1 MSAVT
6 VRTSVVWALVG
17 LLCGVVCANADP
29 PAQAGLALVIGN
41 HNYQSLPPLV
51 ACRASANIL
60 TAALRKR
67 NFSVVEQ
74 LDATNGQ
81 MEAAI
86 IGFAKRRAA
95 NPDAPGVVYYCGY
108 ADSLEGRVFLLPA
121 PANITRK
128 TDLLI
133 GGVVAGSLLDAL
145 SENHGGGRAGGGLAV
160 LDVFAS
166 SSNAALGGL
175 DALATSQG
183 LARDGYIG
191 AVERGTGEAPS
202 PVAQALADALAA
214 PIVELQQMLPG
225 LRDHL
230 AGARNVALAAVAPP
244 SSSVYLAG
252 APVLAGQA
260 LPKAPPAQPSPE
272 ASAMPAATP
281 ASPPAPPPPNPAATI
296 SLPDEARL
304 NDDERR
310 RVQAALARVGYYD
323 GIVDGIF
330 GQETRAAIRRFQH
343 EIGDQMTGRLSSE
356 EATRLVN
363 GSG

>member
-6 VRTSVVWALVG
+6 VRTPVTAIWALVG
-17 LLCGVVCANADP
+17 LLCSVGCANADP
-29 PAQAGLALVIGN
+29 PAQGGLALVIGN
-41 HNYQSLPPLV
+41 RNYQSLPPLV
-51 ACRASANIL
+51 ACQASANIL
-60 TAALRKR
+60 TAALRRR
-67 NFSVVEQ
+67 NYSVVEQ

-95 NPDAPGVVYYCGY
+95 NPDAPGFVYFCGY
-108 ADSLEGRVFLLPA
+108 ADSLEGRAFLLPA
-121 PANITRK
+121 PARITRK
-128 TDLLI
+128 TDLLVE
-133 GGVVAGSLLDAL
+133 GVVAGSLLDAL
-145 SENHGGGRAGGGLAV
+145 SENRGGGPAGGGLAV
-160 LDVFAS
+160 LDVFAAP
-166 SSNAALGGL
+166 SNAAPGGL
-175 DALATSQG
+175 DALATSQV
-183 LARDGYIG
+183 LARDGYVA
-191 AVERGTGEAPS
+191 AVESGTGEAPT

-214 PIVELQQMLPG
+214 PIVELQQTLPG

-230 AGARNVALAAVAPP
+230 AGARNLALAAVAPP

-252 APVLAGQA
+252 APLPPKQA

-272 ASAMPAATP
+272 APAALP
-281 ASPPAPPPPNPAATI
+281 ASPPAPPPANPVATI
-296 SLPDEARL
+296 FLPDEALL

-310 RVQAALARVGYYD
+310 RIQAALARLGYYD

-343 EIGDQMTGRLSSE
+343 EIGAQMTGRLSAD